1 MAVASFVGWLDY
13 SEAERRQV
21 QEMLQL
27 FTEKGTVDDLGVGTV
42 RDAISN
48 RLFPG
53 TSVIQTRAR
62 YFLFVP
68 WIFMRAET
76 NYRSQVLE
84 RGEAMERRLVEAL
97 RTADDKDGLIGK
109 QAGKDVKTL
118 PSAIYWTGLAAY
130 GIFQQGPLSRAQY
143 AKAARTTSPRAE
155 NEEELADRP
164 AAFWRPGIPAAPEG
178 FFDFAAADFD
188 LTRDEAEWLSER
200 VLWASTHRGPN
211 LLHDL
216 VAQLRTEPDVPAAMF
231 WDTPLPASTEQTTKD
246 MVHHA
251 ERFSTAVHGA
261 ALIYN
266 LMLAEE
272 RNDVER
278 EDDEYVGK
286 MRDLLEVWAADVE
299 RTGTD
304 DWAKEL
310 SPFWAVLTSRSKVPR
325 LTQRFIDDWCTI
337 VATASLRDIADN
349 AEAKQLVRQRERQ
362 HKGPQAR
369 FESTSRLRA
378 WNQDTGTAPLEF
390 RWGQVQRF
398 LTDLSH
404 GLHGQPDQQTEV
416 TGAAN

>member
-1 MAVASFVGWLDY
+1 VASFVGWLDY

-42 RDAISN
+42 RDVISN

-68 WIFMRAET
+68 WIFMRAESK
-76 NYRSQVLE
+76 YRGQVLE
-84 RGEAMERRLVEAL
+84 RAEAMERRLVEAL
-97 RTADDKDGLIGK
+97 KNADDQEGLIGR

-143 AKAARTTSPRAE
+143 SKAVRSTAPRAE
-155 NEEELADRP
+155 TADELADRP
-164 AAFWRPGIPAAPEG
+164 AAFWRPGIPAPPDG
-178 FFDFAAADFD
+178 FFDLTAADFD
-188 LTRDEAEWLSER
+188 LTREEAEWLSER
-200 VLWASTHRGPN
+200 VLSASTHRGPN

-216 VAQLRTEPDVPAAMF
+216 VAQLRTSPEVPTEMF
-231 WDTPLPASTEQTTKD
+231 WDILLPDSTEQSTRE

-261 ALIYN
+261 SLLYN

-272 RNDVER
+272 REDLGR
-278 EDDEYVGK
+278 EDDKYAEQ
-286 MRDLLEVWAADVE
+286 MEHLLEVWADDVQ

-304 DWAKEL
+304 DWAGDL
-310 SPFWAVLTSRSKVPR
+310 TPFWSLLTSRSRVPAR
-325 LTQRFIDDWCTI
+325 TRSFVDSWCTLLT
-337 VATASLRDIADN
+337 TAPVRNLASN
-349 AEAKQLVRQRERQ
+349 SEARALVRQREFQ

-369 FESTSRLRA
+369 FESPSRLRS
-378 WNQDTGTAPLEF
+378 WNHDTGTAPLSF

-398 LTDLSH
+398 LTDLSA
-404 GLHGQPDQQTEV
+404 GLLGRPDQHSEV
-416 TGAAN
+416 SGAAN